1 MLIGFF
7 FIKSE
12 NDTLCTYDDNH
23 WYIHSHNN
31 LPGKNTYIPHLE
43 DHMRSLLCSHMI
55 HKDFLSDQ
63 VPSLARTDLKKLN
76 ETNKIKTMVT
86 HLRHLLLPV
95 NQRSTLLVTETK
107 FVYLTP
113 RKYEKE
119 KKFDVNIC
127 IKTSNII
134 IQNSLAFT

>member
-1 MLIGFF
+1 
-7 FIKSE
+7 
-12 NDTLCTYDDNH
+12 
-23 WYIHSHNN
+23 
-31 LPGKNTYIPHLE
+31 
-43 DHMRSLLCSHMI
+43 MRSLLCSHMI

-76 ETNKIKTMVT
+76 ETNKIKTIVT

-107 FVYLTP
+107 FVYLRP
-113 RKYEKE
+113 GKYEKE

-127 IKTSNII
+127 IKIANII